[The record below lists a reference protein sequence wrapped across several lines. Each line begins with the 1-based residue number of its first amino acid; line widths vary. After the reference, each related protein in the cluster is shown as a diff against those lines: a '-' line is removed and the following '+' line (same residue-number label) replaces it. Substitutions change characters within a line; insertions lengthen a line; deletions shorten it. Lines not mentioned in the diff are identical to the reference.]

1 MRRRGFTLIEL
12 LVVIAIIGIL
22 AAILLPA
29 LSRAREAA
37 NRATCQN
44 NLKQFGVV
52 FKMYAGE
59 AKGKFPPV
67 GDEAC
72 VDDPTNFDGLVAN
85 PDGAAIYPEY
95 LTDMNVYF
103 CPSDQND
110 TPDEFLECPASDWCI
125 QEPTS
130 PRVGT
135 LDPDEFDD
143 RSYVYYGWCT
153 EDEFVWATMLIAS
166 QVRIDGATTQAAGM
180 SVRDGELDLTGT
192 AGATINGYFNYYL
205 GIVAAAYPQYA
216 GSTMRGN
223 AGGTKIA
230 RLKEGIERFLI
241 TDINNPA
248 ASARAQSNSV
258 TVYDMVRSELGEL
271 DPSAFNHVP
280 GGGNVLFLDGH
291 VEFVKY
297 PQPTGS
303 PYWPY
308 TREGSTDGYYNFP

>member
-1 MRRRGFTLIEL
+1 MRSKGFTLIEL

-44 NLKQFGVV
+44 NLKQLAVVLKMHAAENKGTYVSRYTRYDRNPGTNTDPELFGNRIRL
-52 FKMYAGE
+52 GSS
-59 AKGKFPPV
+59 
-67 GDEAC
+67 
-72 VDDPTNFDGLVAN
+72 FDGARLF
-85 PDGAAIYPEY
+85 PEY
-95 LTDMNVYF
+95 LTDPF
-103 CPSDQND
+103 ITLCPSDGGAEAARQEVTD
-110 TPDEFLECPASDWCI
+110 FLKPKGSDNWN
-125 QEPTS
+125 
-130 PRVGT
+130 
-135 LDPDEFDD
+135 LDPDPQCPVKGIAVAAEPDCD
-143 RSYVYYGWCT
+143 ANPQNCWLATPELSYAYWGY
-153 EDEFVWATMLIAS
+153 L
-166 QVRIDGATTQAAGM
+166 IDGSWIQTPMDSLEVGSAM
-180 SVRDGELDLTGT
+180 SDTEFGFYPKRNSDFEFILSSTG
-192 AGATINGYFNYYL
+192 AI
-205 GIVAAAYPQYA
+205 IP
-216 GSTMRGN
+216 M
-223 AGGTKIA
+223 K

-248 ASARAQSNSV
+248 ASARAQSNIV